1 MSYILS
7 DKVKPFFGRLFSF
20 TPEIS
25 QNMGLIKTKSTE
37 MASYYTDIRAVREN
51 VGAKEFFEARN
62 HRGVATKSQNAH
74 TL

>member
-1 MSYILS
+1 MPYILS

-25 QNMGLIKTKSTE
+25 QKTGLIKTKSTE
-37 MASYYTDIRAVREN
+37 TPYYHADNRAVREN
-51 VGAKEFFEARN
+51 VWAKEFFEARN